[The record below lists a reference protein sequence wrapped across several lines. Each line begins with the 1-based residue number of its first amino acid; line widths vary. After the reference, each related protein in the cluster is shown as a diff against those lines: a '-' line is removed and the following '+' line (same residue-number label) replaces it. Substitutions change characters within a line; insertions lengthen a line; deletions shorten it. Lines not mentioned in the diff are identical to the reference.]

1 MPSDAVGPVRL
12 ISASEDSVTQWLDAE
27 PPGPGRHTVL
37 VWDRDGEPDA
47 DLEASLGGAAVTVL
61 AVGTSPVGGRRGL
74 ALRVGPEGGRLE
86 ATGRSDLPALF
97 RPDLSLIHI

>member
-1 MPSDAVGPVRL
+1 MLVRNVFTLPST
-12 ISASEDSVTQWLDAE
+12 S
-27 PPGPGRHTVL
+27 
-37 VWDRDGEPDA
+37 
-47 DLEASLGGAAVTVL
+47 AVTVL

-97 RPDLSLIHI
+97 RPDRLTVAEAEAAGPVERLGSDVYQLLVCSCGARVVGDRISG